1 MDENTINEVENK
13 SCPKCGT
20 SLPLNQQFCGNCG
33 YSFVAKKID
42 INKKILIPA
51 IVGGVVLIALIII
64 LIVANTPI
72 NKFKRGLESDNLVYA
87 VEIYNS
93 NQHKSDFKAIAKSQ
107 LKLYSENLPNK
118 FASGKI
124 DEDSARENIN
134 VLSEIYDFSATLPLI
149 DELSLS
155 KQAFANAE
163 EAQASADYPK
173 AITDYRKV
181 IEADTENYENANE
194 KAEACVEQYSSD
206 LISQADAEIAS
217 DPSEKGY
224 SAALFILDKASA
236 TNGSCINQEVKNK
249 IEVLSAER
257 KKLYVLKQ

>member
-1 MDENTINEVENK
+1 M
-13 SCPKCGT
+13 
-20 SLPLNQQFCGNCG
+20 
-33 YSFVAKKID
+33 
-42 INKKILIPA
+42 
-51 IVGGVVLIALIII
+51 LIALIII

-72 NKFKRGLESDNLVYA
+72 NKFKRDLESDNLVYA

-163 EAQASADYPK
+163 EAQVSADYPK

-249 IEVLSAER
+249 IEVLNAER